1 MPGAQGPKTVKGAQ
15 SDSNYVSRLL
25 ARSECL
31 PGGPGI
37 IVTPPPPDPTWKRPP
52 GRPRTKW
59 TGQLRRDNNNVPIA
73 TLWRQLLVAVT
84 RELRYGPSRLRVND
98 DDERT
103 GIYKHADRNN
113 SSHRSWS
120 EVIITQRT
128 YFLNE
133 SEENVQFVLKDA
145 SCVVDYMQ
153 KLWLSTD
160 YEPHCLPF
168 NKI

>member
-1 MPGAQGPKTVKGAQ
+1 MFPL
-15 SDSNYVSRLL
+15 RL
-25 ARSECL
+25 C
-31 PGGPGI
+31 GG
-37 IVTPPPPDPTWKRPP
+37 R
-52 GRPRTKW
+52 
-59 TGQLRRDNNNVPIA
+59 
-73 TLWRQLLVAVT
+73 LLVAVT
-84 RELRYGPSRLRVND
+84 RERRYGPSRLRVND

-133 SEENVQFVLKDA
+133 SEENVQFVLMDA

-160 YEPHCLPF
+160 YEPHCLPI

>member
-1 MPGAQGPKTVKGAQ
+1 M
-15 SDSNYVSRLL
+15 
-25 ARSECL
+25 
-31 PGGPGI
+31 
-37 IVTPPPPDPTWKRPP
+37 
-52 GRPRTKW
+52 
-59 TGQLRRDNNNVPIA
+59 
-73 TLWRQLLVAVT
+73 VAVT
-84 RELRYGPSRLRVND
+84 RERRYGPSRLRVND

-120 EVIITQRT
+120 EVIITQRK

-153 KLWLSTD
+153 KLWSSTD
-160 YEPHCLPF
+160 YEPHCLPV